1 MQILLPYVRDIFL
14 DYTVLDILL
23 NLKVSLGKK
32 KKKNQVYNIKDNS
45 TAEIVACVL
54 RTACMW

>member
-14 DYTVLDILL
+14 DYTVPDILL

>member
-14 DYTVLDILL
+14 DYTVPDILL
-23 NLKVSLGKK
+23 NLKVSLGK

>member
-32 KKKNQVYNIKDNS
+32 KKNQVYNIKDNS